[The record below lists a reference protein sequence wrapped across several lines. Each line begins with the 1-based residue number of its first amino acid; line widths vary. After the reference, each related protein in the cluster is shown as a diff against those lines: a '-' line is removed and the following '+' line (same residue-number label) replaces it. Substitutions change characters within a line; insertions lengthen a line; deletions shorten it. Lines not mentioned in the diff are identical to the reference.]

1 MVSVE
6 RIKQFTKIPSEAE
19 WKIKDCLPSPNWP
32 TKGDVDLRNLQ
43 VTHLSPIG
51 VLGSF
56 FYISEQYRLF
66 FFFCYILSSLYFRSA
81 SFFFSMLMFEKCWW
95 FSLFCGF

>member
-66 FFFCYILSSLYFRSA
+66 FFLLHFKFSIFQVCII
-81 SFFFSMLMFEKCWW
+81 FFQYVNV
-95 FSLFCGF
+95 